1 MKLFRT
7 MKHKRSRHDADNN
20 VMSFTLINNRIL
32 SADCVTVFYMENE
45 IRVPSSISR
54 RYSFIAFA
62 LIPLKKGMN
71 PTCSS
76 YEL

>member
-1 MKLFRT
+1 
-7 MKHKRSRHDADNN
+7 MKHKHRHDADNN

-32 SADCVTVFYMENE
+32 SADCVTVFYMEMK
-45 IRVPSSISR
+45 IIVPSSISG
-54 RYSFIAFA
+54 RYIFIPFE
-62 LIPLKKGMN
+62 LIPLEKGMN